1 MKQLSLDSE
10 LYAFTDTDPVEKRVT
25 YSRIH
30 VNRATFK
37 SGLVSPAHRWFRL
50 TPSFGPDL
58 VQEMLLALSAESNDI
73 VLDPFAG
80 AGTTVIECKLKGMR
94 SYGFEINPVLHW
106 VGNLCLN
113 WNVSPEL
120 TTETLE
126 RISEEFHRLDATI
139 VIDRIEELG
148 VSVPPIHNPFRWWR
162 PDVLKQLLVLKH
174 CISSITINEVRE
186 FFRLALAAVLVPD
199 LTNVTLG
206 KLQLHFIDRSNDK
219 IDVWGTF
226 YRHAKLMI
234 EDSNTLQA
242 LDAKPSQIL
251 LQDST
256 SLNGLNLG
264 GPVDCV
270 ITSPPYPNRYSYV
283 WNTRPHLY
291 FFDFLQTPK
300 QASDL
305 DMGTIGGT
313 WGTATSSLQK
323 GVVQPINKAVDDAI
337 SSVVESIRRNDNL
350 MANYVMKYFNSL
362 ARQILAMDTL
372 LAQDARV
379 AYVVGCSE
387 IKGVYVE
394 TDVLLGRLFE
404 TLQVGYNVRNIE
416 RFRKRN
422 SGVNLHESIVYAW
435 KSKT

>member
-10 LYAFTDTDPVEKRVT
+10 LYPFTDADPVEKRVT

-37 SGLVSPAHRWFRL
+37 AGLVSPAHRWFRL

-58 VQEMLLALSAESNDI
+58 VQEMLVALSAEPDSV

-80 AGTTVIECKLKGMR
+80 VGTTIIESKLKGIQ
-94 SYGFEINPVLHW
+94 SFGFEINPVLHW
-106 VGNLCLN
+106 VGNTCLN
-113 WNVSPEL
+113 WGIDPKVASDAL
-120 TTETLE
+120 ETISQEYHQLEPSVEIE
-126 RISEEFHRLDATI
+126 RIG
-139 VIDRIEELG
+139 ELG
-148 VSVPPIHNPFRWWR
+148 VPLPPIHNLFRWWR

-174 CISSITINEVRE
+174 CLNSISNAELRE

-206 KLQLHFIDRSNDK
+206 KLQLHFVDRSNDK
-219 IDVWGTF
+219 IDVWGTL
-226 YRHAKLMI
+226 YKHATLMI
-234 EDSNTLQA
+234 EDCKTLRT
-242 LDAKPSQIL
+242 LRSKPCRIV
-251 LQDST
+251 LQDS
-256 SLNGLNLG
+256 SNLNGFDSDNR
-264 GPVDCV
+264 VDCV

-305 DMGTIGGT
+305 DVATIGGT

-323 GVVQPINKAVDDAI
+323 GVVQPINKSVHNAV
-337 SSVVESIRRNDNL
+337 SSLVESIRRSDNL

-362 ARQILAMDTL
+362 AKQILAMEAL
-372 LAQDARV
+372 LARDARV

-387 IKGVYVE
+387 IRGVYVE

-404 TLQVGYNVRNIE
+404 TLELGYTVRNIE

-435 KSKT
+435 KRGI